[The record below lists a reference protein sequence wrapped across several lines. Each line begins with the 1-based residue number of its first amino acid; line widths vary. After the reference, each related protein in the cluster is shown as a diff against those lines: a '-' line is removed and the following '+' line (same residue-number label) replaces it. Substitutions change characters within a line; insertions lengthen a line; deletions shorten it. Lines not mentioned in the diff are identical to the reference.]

1 MLKGGENKTAK
12 EKQNNQKLVKK
23 IIKTVYLIARKKWAV
38 KNNYTDALQFLVDIG
53 DQQISLHLQQ
63 APFNK
68 TYASTMSAENFL
80 KVIGNFLND
89 KVIRDILEAG
99 EFTVLSNEST
109 DEGESSRKSVYVRFV
124 DAQTHKP
131 VEHFLGMVPLTTYKK
146 AAD

>member
-12 EKQNNQKLVKK
+12 ERQNNQKLV
-23 IIKTVYLIARKKWAV
+23 ARKKWAV

-68 TYASTMSAENFL
+68 TYASIMSAENFL
-80 KVIGNFLND
+80 KVNGNFLND
-89 KVIRDILEAG
+89 KIITDILEAG

-124 DAQTHKP
+124 DAQTYKP
-131 VEHFLGMVPLTTYKK
+131 IEHFLGMVPLTTYKK